1 MSERYKDLF
10 EYLNLKEKAL
20 TQLENEIK
28 KYPTLISLFIQNNWF
43 NKVKSQIDIWRND
56 PEGYIESRA
65 ITVTEYELFRY
76 LTEDSI
82 LNEFI
87 NSFLII
93 EDKIDV
99 KNEKQLLEWNHS
111 KSQIFSSQVNQIY
124 STLFEILLLGKLA
137 SNNNIDLYYENI
149 DGRNFIEKRFIYF
162 EIKSL
167 QKTTRDLRGI
177 GVRSTEADKH
187 QIYRALKEKNRQLN
201 KFRNYPT
208 LIFLSLYR
216 LTDMTTAWW
225 YIPEYFEEN
234 EKKLRV
240 KNNIICGVK
249 VYSWFTV
256 KDESAFYVNPNAIF
270 KLTDT
275 ELEFFIGL

>member
-99 KNEKQLLEWNHS
+99 KNEKQLLE
-111 KSQIFSSQVNQIY
+111 
-124 STLFEILLLGKLA
+124 
-137 SNNNIDLYYENI
+137 
-149 DGRNFIEKRFIYF
+149 
-162 EIKSL
+162 
-167 QKTTRDLRGI
+167 
-177 GVRSTEADKH
+177 
-187 QIYRALKEKNRQLN
+187 
-201 KFRNYPT
+201 
-208 LIFLSLYR
+208 
-216 LTDMTTAWW
+216 
-225 YIPEYFEEN
+225 
-234 EKKLRV
+234 
-240 KNNIICGVK
+240 
-249 VYSWFTV
+249 
-256 KDESAFYVNPNAIF
+256 
-270 KLTDT
+270 
-275 ELEFFIGL
+275 

>member
-1 MSERYKDLF
+1 M
-10 EYLNLKEKAL
+10 
-20 TQLENEIK
+20 
-28 KYPTLISLFIQNNWF
+28 
-43 NKVKSQIDIWRND
+43 
-56 PEGYIESRA
+56 
-65 ITVTEYELFRY
+65 TEYELFRY

-93 EDKIDV
+93 KDRIDV
-99 KNEKQLLEWNHS
+99 KNEKQLLEWNSS
-111 KSQIFSSQVNQIY
+111 KSQIFSNQVNQIY

-137 SNNNIDLYYENI
+137 SINNNNDLYYENI
-149 DGRNFIEKRFIYF
+149 DGRIFIEKRFIYF

-177 GVRSTEADKH
+177 GAKSTEADKY

-216 LTDMTTAWW
+216 LTDMTTAGW
-225 YIPEYFEEN
+225 YIPEYFEES

-240 KNNIICGVK
+240 KNNIICGIK
-249 VYSWFTV
+249 VYSWFTA
-256 KDESAFYVNPNAIF
+256 KGENSFYVNPNAIF